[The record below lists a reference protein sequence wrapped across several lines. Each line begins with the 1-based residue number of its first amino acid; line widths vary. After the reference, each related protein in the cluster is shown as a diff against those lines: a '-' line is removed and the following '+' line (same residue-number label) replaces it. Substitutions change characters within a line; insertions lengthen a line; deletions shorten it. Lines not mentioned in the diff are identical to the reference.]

1 MLFCIL
7 VPLERVDYVLV
18 LTHVHLILGK
28 DTRILATGGASN
40 NLAILQVLA
49 DVFNS
54 SVYTLVS
61 ADTEFLFYLHAVI
74 SVRWKREHI

>member
-1 MLFCIL
+1 
-7 VPLERVDYVLV
+7 VDCVLV
-18 LTHVHLILGK
+18 LTHIHLIVGK

-61 ADTEFLFYLHAVI
+61 VDTEFLSIFKHLYQSGGKGTYPMAEN
-74 SVRWKREHI
+74 WKCFLFN